1 MKTEEI
7 FKLLN
12 QGKRDIY
19 EIKKPKKYTLKSI
32 LYSYTGKAIKK
43 VTEYVS
49 DALKHDLTI
58 EFKPVLPFR
67 KKDLKGLSK
76 FEILEKQRQ
85 SENERGTP
93 TLQDTSVT
101 NVTNV
106 DKGSKGLTNLSKP
119 IEDKFVNLFDLT
131 GKKKKPVEKKVTLI
145 KADGTKTIMMKI
157 LIEYYSVRN

>member
-1 MKTEEI
+1 MKTEDI

-85 SENERGTP
+85 SENVRGTH
-93 TLQDTSVT
+93 TLQYKRSSKSTVSEHIDK
-101 NVTNV
+101 V
-106 DKGSKGLTNLSKP
+106 DRLKEDEFINWFELGNKEVPSKN
-119 IEDKFVNLFDLT
+119 
-131 GKKKKPVEKKVTLI
+131 
-145 KADGTKTIMMKI
+145 TKCTYTDRYGNTVS
-157 LIEYYSVRN
+157 LDESYDALRRD

>member
-1 MKTEEI
+1 M
-7 FKLLN
+7 
-12 QGKRDIY
+12 
-19 EIKKPKKYTLKSI
+19 
-32 LYSYTGKAIKK
+32 
-43 VTEYVS
+43 
-49 DALKHDLTI
+49 TI

-119 IEDKFVNLFDLT
+119 IEDEFVNWFDLT
-131 GKKKKPVEKKVTLI
+131 GKKKNQKGLNKPL
-145 KADGTKTIMMKI
+145 
-157 LIEYYSVRN
+157 